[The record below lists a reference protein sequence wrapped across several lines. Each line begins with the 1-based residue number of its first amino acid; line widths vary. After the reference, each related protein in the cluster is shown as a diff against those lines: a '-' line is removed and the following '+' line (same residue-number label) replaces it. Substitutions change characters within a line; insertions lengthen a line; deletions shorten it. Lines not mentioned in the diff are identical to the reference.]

1 MMKMKYQTEEQKEL
15 LKFGIVLLIVVG
27 LILGVFLLSKVLIKP
42 EAKEIE
48 YQSGSVSTTT
58 AIVGTMLNQK
68 EEEYYVLAYD
78 YNSDLGASY
87 RNAASNYS
95 AGEKKLKV
103 YFLDLNNAFNNPYY
117 VKENSNPKATSLKD
131 LRIKDGTLIR
141 IKNGKIAEYI
151 EGSEKILEKFKTG
164 K

>member
-1 MMKMKYQTEEQKEL
+1 MKMKYQTEEQKEL

-68 EEEYYVLAYD
+68 EEEY
-78 YNSDLGASY
+78 
-87 RNAASNYS
+87 
-95 AGEKKLKV
+95 
-103 YFLDLNNAFNNPYY
+103 
-117 VKENSNPKATSLKD
+117 
-131 LRIKDGTLIR
+131 
-141 IKNGKIAEYI
+141 
-151 EGSEKILEKFKTG
+151 
-164 K
+164 